1 MKEKKSERQKNMKK
15 TISKI
20 AHRDIIVGTFQRL
33 ISPKGKYALVCHT
46 DRGVIV
52 DYDRI
57 GRRAYYLKR
66 VDAPRLRARGRL
78 VYKVQF
84 TKDDIEALLEQYD
97 HLVFHLGAAPYPYC
111 VVTRD
116 EFLRL
121 GVSVGGCI
129 EVVYQRGNRKFRVA
143 DGAVRLDQ
151 PMLIEVRRF
160 WHCGQADETVFAT
173 AA

>member
-1 MKEKKSERQKNMKK
+1 MKK
-15 TISKI
+15 NQKKTNIMRETSKI
-20 AHRDIIVGTFQRL
+20 AHRDIVVGTFQRL
-33 ISPKGKYALVCHT
+33 ISPKGRYGLVCHT
-46 DRGVIV
+46 DRGLIV
-52 DYDRI
+52 DYDRT
-57 GRRAYYLKR
+57 GRRAYYLKW

-78 VYKVQF
+78 VYRFQF
-84 TKDDIEALLEQYD
+84 TKDDLEALLKQYD
-97 HLVFHLGAAPYPYC
+97 HLVFHLGGAPYAYC

-129 EVVYQRGNRKFRVA
+129 EIVYKRGNRKFRVA
-143 DGAVRLDQ
+143 GGTVSLDQ

-160 WHCGQADETVFAT
+160 WHRGQTDETALAT